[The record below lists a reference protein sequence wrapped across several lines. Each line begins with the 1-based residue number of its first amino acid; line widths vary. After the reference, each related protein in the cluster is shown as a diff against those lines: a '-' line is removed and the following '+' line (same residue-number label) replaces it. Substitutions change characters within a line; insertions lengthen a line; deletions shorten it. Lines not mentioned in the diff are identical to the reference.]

1 LSLLER
7 FKKGLARS
15 REGFSRRLDHL
26 FHRGEIDEEF
36 YLELEEVLIAGD
48 VGVETGLKLVD
59 QLKEEVG
66 RARLKERAAA
76 RELLV
81 QLIAARLSAPEAAP
95 LPEERPRVILLVGV
109 NGSGK
114 TTTAAKLAHR
124 YRQEGEKVMLVAG
137 DTFRAAAIEQLEI
150 WASRAGVDLVKQQAG
165 SDPSAV
171 FFDALHAALARKTDV
186 VIGDT
191 AGRLHTKVNLMEE
204 LKKIHRVI
212 GRIVPGAPHQVLL
225 VLDATT
231 GHNGLAQA
239 ARFHEAVTVDGVVLT
254 KLDGTARGG
263 IVVAVREA
271 LDLPVRY
278 VGIGEKM
285 EDLEPFQPEEFTR
298 ALLE

>member
-1 LSLLER
+1 MSLLER

-26 FHRGEIDEEF
+26 FRRGEIDDEF

-48 VGVETGLKLVD
+48 VGVETGLKLVE

-66 RARLKERAAA
+66 RARIKERAAA

-150 WASRAGVDLVKQQAG
+150 WAGRAGVDLVKQQAG

-298 ALLE
+298 VLLE

>member
-1 LSLLER
+1 MSLLER

-165 SDPSAV
+165 SDPSAG
-171 FFDALHAALARKTDV
+171 FFDALHAALARKTDG
-186 VIGDT
+186 VIGDRT
-191 AGRLHTKVNLMEE
+191 RGS
-204 LKKIHRVI
+204 
-212 GRIVPGAPHQVLL
+212 AP
-225 VLDATT
+225 
-231 GHNGLAQA
+231 GLAC
-239 ARFHEAVTVDGVVLT
+239 ARRHY
-254 KLDGTARGG
+254 R
-263 IVVAVREA
+263 
-271 LDLPVRY
+271 P
-278 VGIGEKM
+278 
-285 EDLEPFQPEEFTR
+285 
-298 ALLE
+298 

>member
-1 LSLLER
+1 MSLLER

-109 NGSGK
+109 NGPGK

-150 WASRAGVDLVKQQAG
+150 WAGRAGVDLVKQQAG

-298 ALLE
+298 VLLE

>member
-1 LSLLER
+1 MSLLER

>member
-1 LSLLER
+1 MSLLER
-7 FKKGLARS
+7 FKGPGAQPGRVQPPSRS
-15 REGFSRRLDHL
+15 SFR
-26 FHRGEIDEEF
+26 RGEIDDEF

-48 VGVETGLKLVD
+48 VGVESGLKLVE

-66 RARLKERAAA
+66 RARIKERAAA

-150 WASRAGVDLVKQQAG
+150 WAGRAGVDLVKQQAG

-298 ALLE
+298 VLLE

>member
-150 WASRAGVDLVKQQAG
+150 WAGRAGVDLVKQQAG

-298 ALLE
+298 VLLE